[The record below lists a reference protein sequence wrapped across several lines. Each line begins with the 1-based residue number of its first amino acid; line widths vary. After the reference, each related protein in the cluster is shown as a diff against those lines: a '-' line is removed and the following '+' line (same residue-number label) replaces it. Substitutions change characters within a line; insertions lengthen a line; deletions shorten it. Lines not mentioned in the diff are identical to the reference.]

1 MPTKEVIEAATL
13 LVLTHDVKRYN
24 DQWQTCW
31 ESDQLTRD
39 YRQSELLRLIKE
51 IEKAKKKCAKEIKL
65 RFGGAFKQPNVFIE
79 KILNETE

>member
-1 MPTKEVIEAATL
+1 MPTKEEIEAATL
-13 LVLTHDVKRYN
+13 LILTHDVKRYN

-39 YRQSELLRLIKE
+39 YRQSELMRLIKE

-65 RFGGAFKQPNVFIE
+65 LGFKQPNVFIE